1 MLAISPITFGPL
13 QAAWNRGTLRL
24 YAQGFRL
31 CGLRPSRE
39 KVPVRALLRALPKP
53 ARGTLV
59 RGRPV
64 LLPALP
70 GSLRPGSTIPG
81 KGIGKIAVIA
91 VIARRRR
98 HRFLSETPK
107 RNQGTLRQVSVALSG
122 DPRGGNGYVHG
133 DVRKPPRVYGC

>member
-13 QAAWNRGTLRL
+13 QAAWNRGTLRP

-31 CGLRPSRE
+31 RGLRPSRE

-53 ARGTLV
+53 ARSTLM

-70 GSLRPGSTIPG
+70 GSLRPGSAIPG
-81 KGIGKIAVIA
+81 KGIGIANIA
-91 VIARRRR
+91 VIARHRR
-98 HRFLSETPK
+98 HWFLSETPK
-107 RNQGTLRQVSVALSG
+107 RSQGTLRSG
-122 DPRGGNGYVHG
+122 FCSAVD
-133 DVRKPPRVYGC
+133 

>member
-1 MLAISPITFGPL
+1 MLAIPPITFGPL
-13 QAAWNRGTLRL
+13 QAPWNRDTLRL

-31 CGLRPSRE
+31 RGLRPSRE

-70 GSLRPGSTIPG
+70 GSLRPGSAVSD
-81 KGIGKIAVIA
+81 KGIDRVI
-91 VIARRRR
+91 
-98 HRFLSETPK
+98 
-107 RNQGTLRQVSVALSG
+107 G
-122 DPRGGNGYVHG
+122 
-133 DVRKPPRVYGC
+133 